1 MPSRPIL
8 SSLTAALA
16 LGAAAI
22 AFAAAVEARPMT
34 PAERRDMALSPDM
47 PGCADPI
54 VLAKISSRFASRE
67 ASYWDSGLS
76 IAAFDSVAEIGYR
89 SNGLDYIP
97 RRYCTARAV
106 FSDGAARK
114 VTYAIASSLGWLG
127 VAGYGVDWCVEGL
140 DRNFAYG
147 ADCRAARP

>member
-1 MPSRPIL
+1 MMSRQIFAGL
-8 SSLTAALA
+8 AACLAFGVTALV
-16 LGAAAI
+16 
-22 AFAAAVEARPMT
+22 FAPTVEARPMT
-34 PAERRDMALSPDM
+34 PAERRDISLSPDM
-47 PGCADPI
+47 PGCSDPM
-54 VLAKISSRFASRE
+54 VLARISSRFASRE
-67 ASYWDSGLS
+67 SHYWDSGLS
-76 IAAFDSVAEIGYR
+76 IAAFDSVAETGYR

-127 VAGYGVDWCVEGL
+127 VVGYGVDWCVEGL

-147 ADCRAARP
+147 AECRAARP

>member
-1 MPSRPIL
+1 MLSRPIL
-8 SSLTAALA
+8 FSLTAALA

-22 AFAAAVEARPMT
+22 AFAPAVEARPMT

-147 ADCRAARP
+147 TDCRAARP

>member
-1 MPSRPIL
+1 MMSRQFL
-8 SSLTAALA
+8 ASLAAGLAFGATALA
-16 LGAAAI
+16 LAPAAQ
-22 AFAAAVEARPMT
+22 ARPMT

-47 PGCADPI
+47 PGCADPM
-54 VLAKISSRFASRE
+54 VLARISSRFASRE
-67 ASYWDSGLS
+67 SHYWDSGLS
-76 IAAFDSVAEIGYR
+76 IAAFDSVAETGYR

-127 VAGYGVDWCVEGL
+127 VLGYGVEWCVDGL

-147 ADCRAARP
+147 ANCRAARP